1 MDDTDKVK
9 ELVDDCRALGLRIEA
24 PNLNTGAYRFE
35 PVDAKTLRYGLGGI
49 KGTGKGAIEA
59 ILAER
64 SRGGPFSSLFD
75 FCARVEKG
83 LVNRR
88 VVEALVRAGSFDA
101 LDADRAKLL
110 ASVGRA
116 LEAAEKAA
124 ADAGQE
130 SLFGALFDGPSTGAP
145 AIDYVPARAWS
156 ERERL
161 ANEKLSLGYY
171 FSGHLFA
178 EYEAEAR
185 RLAPTRLADV
195 KQARESIRLTG
206 VIVSAR
212 TQNSR
217 RGRMGVIVLD
227 DGSAQLELMIFSE
240 LFDRRRP
247 LLKEDSLVFITGRVR
262 EFDGRLTV
270 NVDDVMDL
278 AEARARAQAA
288 LRIEVEGGTDVG
300 RLRTVLTPYR
310 VPIANGNGAHGCRV
324 VVSYRNGVGHA
335 ELPLPEEWRVRP
347 DDALLDDLKLQ
358 GRVRAAKF
366 HYH

>member
-1 MDDTDKVK
+1 
-9 ELVDDCRALGLRIEA
+9 
-24 PNLNTGAYRFE
+24 
-35 PVDAKTLRYGLGGI
+35 
-49 KGTGKGAIEA
+49 
-59 ILAER
+59 
-64 SRGGPFSSLFD
+64 
-75 FCARVEKG
+75 
-83 LVNRR
+83 
-88 VVEALVRAGSFDA
+88 VRAGAFDA
-101 LDADRAKLL
+101 LDADRAKLF

-130 SLFGALFDGPSTGAP
+130 SLFGSILGAP
-145 AIDYVPARAWS
+145 AAGMAADIEYVQARPWS

-161 ANEKLSLGYY
+161 ANEKLALGYY

-195 KQARESIRLTG
+195 KQARESIRLAG

-240 LFDRRRP
+240 LFDRRRA
-247 LLKEDSLVFITGRVR
+247 LLKEDSLVFVTGRVR

-270 NVDDVMDL
+270 NVDDVTDL
-278 AEARARAQAA
+278 ADARARAQAA
-288 LRIEVEGGTDVG
+288 LRIEMEGAPDVA
-300 RLRTVLTPYR
+300 RLRTLLQPYR
-310 VPIANGNGAHGCRV
+310 VPSANGHPGSGPGGCRV
-324 VVSYRNGVGHA
+324 VVCYRNDVGRA
-335 ELPLPEEWRVRP
+335 DLALPEEWRVRP

-358 GRVRAAKF
+358 GRVRAAAF
-366 HYH
+366 AYG